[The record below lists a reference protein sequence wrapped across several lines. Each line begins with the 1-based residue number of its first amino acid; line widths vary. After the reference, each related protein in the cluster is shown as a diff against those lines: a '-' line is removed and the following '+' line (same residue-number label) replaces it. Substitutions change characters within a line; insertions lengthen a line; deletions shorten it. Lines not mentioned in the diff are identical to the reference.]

1 MLKYEAVPSEL
12 AAKLLENYRAGSSF
26 FWSSP
31 KQTLLARGEYTRL
44 IAPGEPDRLVSLPQ
58 RVAKCFAEL
67 KSAGHNQSVIV
78 GAIPFDCMVP
88 AELVVPK
95 TIEWAGPLSM
105 NSEIRVDEP
114 VASVYKIHEVPE
126 PAEYIESVNQVLV
139 RLARG
144 DLQKVVL
151 SRSLH
156 INLPTVVDTHHLL
169 RNLAR
174 HNPHGYTFGM
184 NLSKVEVDESSEGL
198 LSMNDGPLT
207 LIGASP
213 ELLVTKEGI
222 RIKANPLAGSAARS
236 DDPMEDERRAA
247 TLLASTKDRHEH
259 AVVVEAVVAA
269 LSPYCKTLEVP
280 SEPSLA
286 QTNTMWHLST
296 EINGELED
304 IRTSVL
310 ELAMA
315 LHPTPAVCGTPTDL
329 AREVIKEIEPFERG
343 FFTGLV
349 GWCDSSGNGEWAVT
363 IRCAEVENR
372 TLRLFA
378 GAGIVSGS
386 SGEEELAE
394 TSAKLGTMFRALG
407 LRQPSEVTGEG

>member
-1 MLKYEAVPSEL
+1 MLKYEVAPAEL
-12 AAKLLENYRAGSSF
+12 ATKLLEDYRAGSSF

-44 IAPGEPDRLVSLPQ
+44 ITPGESDRLVNLPQ
-58 RVAKCFAEL
+58 RVAEL
-67 KSAGHNQSVIV
+67 FTEIKRSGHDQSIIV
-78 GAIPFDCMVP
+78 GAIPFDYMVP
-88 AELVVPK
+88 AEFVVPM
-95 TIEWAGPLSM
+95 TIEWAGPLIS
-105 NSEIRVDEP
+105 NSEIQVDEP
-114 VASVYKIHEVPE
+114 MESVYEIHEVPE
-126 PAEYIESVNQVLV
+126 PAEYVESVNQVLV
-139 RLARG
+139 RIARG

-156 INLPTVVDTHHLL
+156 INLPTVVNAHHLL

-174 HNPHGYTFGM
+174 HNPYGYTFGM
-184 NLSKVEVDESSEGL
+184 NLSKAEADKSSESI
-198 LSMNDGPLT
+198 LSVNDGPLT

-222 RIKANPLAGSAARS
+222 NIKANPLAGSAARS
-236 DDPMEDERRAA
+236 DDPAEDEWRAT

-269 LSPYCKTLEVP
+269 LRPYCKTLEVP
-280 SEPSLA
+280 SEPSLV

-296 EINGELED
+296 EINGELDD

-310 ELAMA
+310 ELAMV

-329 AREVIKEIEPFERG
+329 ARAVIKEIEPFERG

-349 GWCDSSGNGEWAVT
+349 GWCDSSGDGEWAVT

-378 GAGIVSGS
+378 GAGIVNGS

-394 TSAKLGTMFRALG
+394 TSAKLRTMFLALG
-407 LRQPSEVTGEG
+407 LKQPPEKFREG

>member
-1 MLKYEAVPSEL
+1 M
-12 AAKLLENYRAGSSF
+12 
-26 FWSSP
+26 
-31 KQTLLARGEYTRL
+31 
-44 IAPGEPDRLVSLPQ
+44 VSLPQ